1 MIVHQNVALAV
12 LKARDGAKAILQQH
26 ETQGHPETG
35 RSSALYLALVMLQK
49 RLLAV
54 DPSPPPIAQ
63 FIPELGQLA
72 SECSGTHAPIRPLL
86 EDALRIACTGLNPQ
100 GE

>member
-12 LKARDGAKAILQQH
+12 HKARDEAKAILQQL

-35 RSSALYLALVMLQK
+35 RSSALYLALVMMQK

-54 DPSPPPIAQ
+54 DPPPPPIAQ

-72 SECSGTHAPIRPLL
+72 SECAGTLAPVKPLI
-86 EDALRIACTGLNPQ
+86 EDAIRVARAG
-100 GE
+100 

>member
-1 MIVHQNVALAV
+1 VIVHQNVALAV
-12 LKARDGAKAILQQH
+12 HKARDEAKAILNQH

-54 DPSPPPIAQ
+54 DPPPPPIAQ
-63 FIPELGQLA
+63 FIGELGQLA
-72 SECSGTHAPIRPLL
+72 SECVGPLAPIKPLL
-86 EDALRIACTGLNPQ
+86 EDALRVARAG
-100 GE
+100 

>member
-12 LKARDGAKAILQQH
+12 QKARDEAKAILQQL
-26 ETQGHPETG
+26 ETQGHPETS
-35 RSSALYLALVMLQK
+35 RSSGLYLALVMLRK

-54 DPSPPPIAQ
+54 DPPPPPIAQ

-72 SECSGTHAPIRPLL
+72 SECAGTLAPVKPLI
-86 EDALRIACTGLNPQ
+86 EDALRVARAG
-100 GE
+100 

>member
-12 LKARDGAKAILQQH
+12 HKARDEAKAILQQH
-26 ETQGHPETG
+26 ETQGHPETA

-54 DPSPPPIAQ
+54 DPPPPPIAQ
-63 FIPELGQLA
+63 FIGELGQLA
-72 SECSGTHAPIRPLL
+72 DECAGPLAPIKPLL
-86 EDALRIACTGLNPQ
+86 DEALRVARAG
-100 GE
+100 

>member
-12 LKARDGAKAILQQH
+12 HKARDEAKAILNQH

-54 DPSPPPIAQ
+54 DPPPPPIAQ

-72 SECSGTHAPIRPLL
+72 SECAGPLAPIRPLL
-86 EDALRIACTGLNPQ
+86 DEALRVARAG
-100 GE
+100 